1 MFHHRCRR
9 HTAPLGVSRVGGTLS
24 VGSMSCLRAQDTT
37 SSGRC
42 AFVAC
47 RFSLERIAIA
57 FTKCSRR
64 PWMPAYAGMTEK
76 GVLAVSFPRK
86 RESSSWQIHLQPALG
101 CSTAR

>member
-47 RFSLERIAIA
+47 RFSL
-57 FTKCSRR
+57 
-64 PWMPAYAGMTEK
+64 
-76 GVLAVSFPRK
+76 
-86 RESSSWQIHLQPALG
+86 G
-101 CSTAR
+101 CSTARRALNRSFPTVFMVTASFNDRYRLIVAGIQP